1 MTDDTPTRDPQAPR
15 RTLVACLCARWC
27 RTCDEYR
34 ATFDRLAQRRPQTGF
49 LWLDVEDD
57 AEFIGNIDVDD
68 FPTLLIVTD
77 GAPRFF
83 GPLTP
88 QQSTLERLLDWAD
101 SEERPPATPFDDPVR
116 HLAARLRSDRDPPL
130 PGSRSDA

>member
-1 MTDDTPTRDPQAPR
+1 M
-15 RTLVACLCARWC
+15 TLVACLCARWC

-34 ATFDRLAQRRPQTGF
+34 ITFDRLAQRRPQTGF

-68 FPTLLIVTD
+68 FPTLLIVAD
-77 GAPRFF
+77 GTPRFF

-88 QQSTLERLLDWAD
+88 QESTLERLLDWAESD
-101 SEERPPATPFDDPVR
+101 GRTPATPFDEPVR
-116 HLAARLRSDRDPPL
+116 RLAARLRSDTGRPP
-130 PGSRSDA
+130 P